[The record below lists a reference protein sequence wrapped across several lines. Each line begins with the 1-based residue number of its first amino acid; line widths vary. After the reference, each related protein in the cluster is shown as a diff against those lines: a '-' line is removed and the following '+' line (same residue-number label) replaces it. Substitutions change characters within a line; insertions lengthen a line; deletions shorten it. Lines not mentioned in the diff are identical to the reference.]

1 MGRGIPVVISGYSG
15 VGKNTLIELVLKS
28 LPKSTF
34 SVSCTTRAPRKG
46 EIDGVNYHF
55 ITREQFDK
63 LVEEDA
69 FIEHTVTFTNCY
81 GTLKSELDKPL
92 SEGIDVLMELN
103 VVGARNLK
111 ALHPESVTIFV
122 TPPSMDELKQRL
134 IGRGSETPETM
145 SKRLAEIELESKE
158 ICNYD
163 YVLVND
169 VATECAANIVDIIK
183 TTHLRYGKEKKNLFD
198 INSEE

>member
-1 MGRGIPVVISGYSG
+1 MERGIPVVISGYSG

-46 EIDGVNYHF
+46 EIDGINYHF
-55 ITREQFDK
+55 ITREQFDE
-63 LVEEDA
+63 LVKQNA
-69 FIEHTVTFTNCY
+69 FIEHTVTFTNRY

-92 SEGIDVLMELN
+92 SDGIDVLMELN
-103 VVGARNLK
+103 VIGARSLK
-111 ALHPESVTIFV
+111 ALYPESVTIFV
-122 TPPSMDELKQRL
+122 TPPSMDELRQRL

>member
-1 MGRGIPVVISGYSG
+1 MERGIPVVISGYSG

-46 EIDGVNYHF
+46 EIDGINYHF
-55 ITREQFDK
+55 ITREQFDE
-63 LVEEDA
+63 LVKKNA
-69 FIEHTVTFTNCY
+69 FIEHTVTFTNRY

-92 SEGIDVLMELN
+92 SDGIDVLMELN
-103 VVGARNLK
+103 VIGARSLK
-111 ALHPESVTIFV
+111 ALYPESVTIFV
-122 TPPSMDELKQRL
+122 TPPSMDELRQRL

-198 INSEE
+198 NNSEE